1 MKSLLVIL
9 GILILVVIVIVNRKN
24 KIDHED
30 VDRKFKAS
38 RKLHIALYFLEMWF
52 FFVLFNVVIGFEWFK
67 YDEDLYFK
75 RFTDFFLIY
84 QILVL
89 VLLKMIN
96 SLKIDALLI
105 NRLTAEL
112 CLASIENNTYKS
124 SKKRLFIR
132 LDLCTDPSKFTTTK
146 EAMAVA
152 RSLRMIVTYY
162 DRGLLTK
169 DEALTHLNSLL
180 SEVNFN
186 MDLLTF
192 HWLDSFFLNMFK

>member
-9 GILILVVIVIVNRKN
+9 AILILVVIVIVNRKN
-24 KIDHED
+24 KIDSKE

-38 RKLHIALYFLEMWF
+38 RKLHIAVYFLEMWF

-112 CLASIENNTYKS
+112 CLASIENNTYRS

-132 LDLCTDPSKFTTTK
+132 IDLCNDPSKFTTTK
-146 EAMAVA
+146 EAISVA
-152 RSLRMIVTYY
+152 KSLRMIVTYY